1 MNAEWEVRVIKV
13 KGVRLYGVK
22 DIRLEEFELPE
33 IEEDQILL
41 KIICNGIAMSTLKEI
56 TLAQR
61 HLRVPK
67 NIRRKPVLIGHEFS
81 GVIEKVGSRW
91 KDEYK
96 EGDTFVVVPEVP
108 NQIESPGYSYQYF
121 GGAATYCIIPGD
133 VIEKGCLLRYDGD
146 TFYEPAM
153 AQALYSIVG
162 SFHSNYHSMPGS
174 HEHISGIKEGGNTII
189 LGGCG
194 PMGVMAIR
202 YVLQMEKK
210 PKRLVI
216 TDTNAVRIERARKL
230 ITVQEAERC
239 GVDLYYI
246 NPEMFPDPAPVLLAI
261 TNEKGYDDVFVY
273 APPKNVAEL
282 GNRIMAM
289 DGCMN
294 IYAATADKK
303 YRAGMNIYGSHY
315 LKTKLIGSSGGLR
328 SDMEEAIDLI
338 LSGRINM
345 AENITQVGGLDAIVD
360 TTLYLKKMV
369 GEKKIVYNQINM
381 PLTAIEDFRKLG
393 NEDPVFEKLADACDR
408 HGGFWNKEA
417 EDILLNEYGKK

>member
-1 MNAEWEVRVIKV
+1 MKV

-22 DIRLEEFELPE
+22 DIRMEEFELPE
-33 IEEDQILL
+33 IKEDEILL
-41 KIICNGIAMSTLKEI
+41 KILCNGIAMSTLKEI

-67 NIRRKPVLIGHEFS
+67 NIRKYPILIGHEFA
-81 GVIEKVGSRW
+81 GVIEEVGEKW
-91 KDEYK
+91 KDQYCP
-96 EGDTFVVVPEVP
+96 GDKYVVVPEIP
-108 NQIESPGYSYQYF
+108 EQIESPGYSYEYF

-133 VIEKGCLLRYDGD
+133 VIEKGCLLTFDGESY
-146 TFYEPAM
+146 YEATV

-162 SFHSNYHSMPGS
+162 SFHSNYHSKPGS
-174 HEHISGIKEGGNTII
+174 HDHISGIKEGGNTVI

-194 PMGVMAIR
+194 PMGLMAVR
-202 YVLQMEKK
+202 YVLTMEKK
-210 PKRLVI
+210 PKRLVV
-216 TDTNAVRIERARKL
+216 TDIDEERIAKARKL
-230 ITVQEAERC
+230 IPVQEAQRN
-239 GVDLYYI
+239 GVELYYI
-246 NPEMFPDPAPVLLAI
+246 NPSIMVDPASALLAL

-273 APPKNVAEL
+273 APPKNVAET

-328 SDMEEAIDLI
+328 TDMEEALALLREKKIDAA
-338 LSGRINM
+338 M
-345 AENITQVGGLDAIVD
+345 NITHIGGLDAVVD
-360 TTLYLKKMV
+360 TTLYLKKMP
-369 GEKKIVYNQINM
+369 GEKKIIYTHISM

-393 NEDPVFEKLADACDR
+393 KDDPLFEQLADACDEA
-408 HGGFWNKEA
+408 GGFWNKKA
-417 EDILLNEYGKK
+417 EDILLNQHPKAE